1 MTTQPADD
9 KTQSGAPKPK
19 PVYSHKTL
27 VRIKHARV
35 ARDLTLC
42 GGGVVFAV
50 LCFVIPVPPYT
61 VNDPI
66 WIFAIVIAVIFGLA
80 GLIRGLGVPAWERT
94 SSRSARRWWSVV
106 AMLFGAYF
114 MVFALD
120 QSGYIGLTGSGVAT
134 HCTYESDNG
143 LGKSSA
149 SHAYLCDVA
158 VRWSDGTVTQEDL
171 DATLPVHSGQT
182 VEYAKAPKSGL
193 FSIFPI
199 DDQPVAAWTG
209 VWFYLLTGLV
219 IFLQAAFAFSVVT
232 FTRKP
237 KTT

>member
-1 MTTQPADD
+1 VVTAQPADD
-9 KTQSGAPKPK
+9 KTQPVAAKPK

-42 GGGVVFAV
+42 VGGIVFTV
-50 LCFVIPVPPYT
+50 LSFVIPVPSYT

-66 WIFAIVIAVIFGLA
+66 WIFALVISVVFGLA
-80 GLIRGLGVPAWERT
+80 ALIRGLGEPKWERT
-94 SSRSARRWWSVV
+94 SSRTVRRWCSAV
-106 AMLFGAYF
+106 AMVFGAYF

-134 HCTYESDNG
+134 DCKYVSHTG
-143 LGKSSA
+143 LRSST
-149 SHAYLCDVA
+149 HAYLCDVE
-158 VRWSDGTVTQEDL
+158 VHWSDGSTTQEDL
-171 DATLPVHSGQT
+171 DATMPVNSGQT
-182 VEYAKAPKSGL
+182 VKYAKAPQSGL
-193 FSIFPI
+193 LSIFPI
-199 DDQPVAAWTG
+199 KDQPVAAWTG
-209 VWFYLLTGLV
+209 VWFYLLTGAV

-237 KTT
+237 KMA